1 VGFECGERKKGFFD
15 FFRRDMG
22 KKGSPL
28 GFSLHNEG
36 LMSKIRWN
44 GRRNLGGS
52 SK

>member
-15 FFRRDMG
+15 FFRRVMG
-22 KKGSPL
+22 KKGFPI
-28 GFSLHNEG
+28 GFSLHSEG

-44 GRRNLGGS
+44 ERGSLGGL